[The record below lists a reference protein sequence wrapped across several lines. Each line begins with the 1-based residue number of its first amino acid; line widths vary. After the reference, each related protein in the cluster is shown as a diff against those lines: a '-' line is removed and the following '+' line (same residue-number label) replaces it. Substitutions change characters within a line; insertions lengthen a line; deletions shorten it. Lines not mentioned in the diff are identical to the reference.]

1 MNKNIAGL
9 KVRTTNKDGK
19 SAQDLYQIWNKFME
33 KDFIESIQKIA
44 KNSIN
49 YAVYTNYEKD
59 FFEGNY
65 DVYVGRETENSENN
79 FENILVD
86 WEKFEI
92 FEFEY
97 TSPESVFDAWKTIW
111 ENKSLNRTYTY
122 DIEEYYEEGKFRI
135 YISVNYS

>member
-9 KVRTTNKDGK
+9 KVTTTNKDEK

-135 YISVNYS
+135 YISVN

>member
-9 KVRTTNKDGK
+9 KVTTTNKDGK

-33 KDFIESIQKIA
+33 KDFIESLQKIA
-44 KNSIN
+44 KNPIN

-59 FFEGNY
+59 FSEGNY
-65 DVYVGRETENSENN
+65 DVYIGKETQNSENS
-79 FENILVD
+79 FENILVN
-86 WEKFEI
+86 WEKFKV

-111 ENKSLNRTYTY
+111 ENKSLNRAYTY

-135 YISVNYS
+135 YISVN

>member
-9 KVRTTNKDGK
+9 KVTTTNKDGK

-59 FFEGNY
+59 FSEGNY
-65 DVYVGRETENSENN
+65 DVYIGKETQNSENS

-86 WEKFEI
+86 WEKFTV

-111 ENKSLNRTYTY
+111 ENKDLNRAYTY

-135 YISVNYS
+135 YISVN

>member
-9 KVRTTNKDGK
+9 KVTTTNKDEK

-33 KDFIESIQKIA
+33 KDFIESLQKIA
-44 KNSIN
+44 KNPIN

-59 FFEGNY
+59 FSEGNY

-97 TSPESVFDAWKTIW
+97 TSPESVFEAWKTIW
-111 ENKSLNRTYTY
+111 ENKNINRAYTY
-122 DIEEYYEEGKFRI
+122 DIEEYYAEGKFRI
-135 YISVNYS
+135 YISVN

>member
-9 KVRTTNKDGK
+9 KVTTTNKDEK

-33 KDFIESIQKIA
+33 KDFIESLQKIA
-44 KNSIN
+44 KNPIN

-59 FFEGNY
+59 FSEGNY

-86 WEKFEI
+86 WEKFEV

-97 TSPESVFDAWKTIW
+97 TSPESVFEAWKTIW
-111 ENKSLNRTYTY
+111 ENKNINRAYTY

-135 YISVNYS
+135 YISVN

>member
-9 KVRTTNKDGK
+9 KVTTTNKDGK

-33 KDFIESIQKIA
+33 KDFIESLQKIA
-44 KNSIN
+44 KNPIN
-49 YAVYTNYEKD
+49 YVVYTNYEKD
-59 FFEGNY
+59 FSEGNY
-65 DVYVGRETENSENN
+65 DVYVGMETENSENN

-111 ENKSLNRTYTY
+111 ENKDLNRAYTY

-135 YISVNYS
+135 YISVN

>member
-9 KVRTTNKDGK
+9 KVTTTNKDGK

-33 KDFIESIQKIA
+33 KDFIESLQKIA
-44 KNSIN
+44 KNPIN
-49 YAVYTNYEKD
+49 YAVYTNYEKY
-59 FFEGNY
+59 FSEGNY
-65 DVYVGRETENSENN
+65 DVYVGRETENSKNN

-111 ENKSLNRTYTY
+111 ENKNLNRAYTY

-135 YISVNYS
+135 YISVK

>member
-9 KVRTTNKDGK
+9 KVTTTNKDGK

-33 KDFIESIQKIA
+33 KDFIESLQKIA
-44 KNSIN
+44 KNPIN

-59 FFEGNY
+59 FSEGNY
-65 DVYVGRETENSENN
+65 DVYIGKETQNSENS

-86 WEKFEI
+86 WEKFKV

-97 TSPESVFDAWKTIW
+97 ISPESVFDAWETIW
-111 ENKSLNRTYTY
+111 ENKNLNRAYTY

-135 YISVNYS
+135 YISVN

>member
-9 KVRTTNKDGK
+9 KVITTNKDGK

-33 KDFIESIQKIA
+33 KDFIESLQKIA
-44 KNSIN
+44 KNPIN

-59 FFEGNY
+59 FSEGNY

-86 WEKFEI
+86 WEKFEV

-97 TSPESVFDAWKTIW
+97 TSPESVFEAWKTIW
-111 ENKSLNRTYTY
+111 ENKNINRAYTY

-135 YISVNYS
+135 YISVN

>member
-9 KVRTTNKDGK
+9 KVTTTNKDGK

-33 KDFIESIQKIA
+33 KDFIESLQKIA
-44 KNSIN
+44 KNPIN

-59 FFEGNY
+59 FSEGNY

-86 WEKFEI
+86 WEKFEV

-111 ENKSLNRTYTY
+111 ENKNLNRTYTY
-122 DIEEYYEEGKFRI
+122 DIEEYYKEGKFRI
-135 YISVNYS
+135 YISVN

>member
-135 YISVNYS
+135 YISVE

>member
-1 MNKNIAGL
+1 MNKNITGL

-65 DVYVGRETENSENN
+65 DVYVGREIENSENN

-135 YISVNYS
+135 YISVN

>member
-1 MNKNIAGL
+1 
-9 KVRTTNKDGK
+9 
-19 SAQDLYQIWNKFME
+19 ME

-44 KNSIN
+44 KIPVN

-59 FFEGNY
+59 FSEGNY
-65 DVYVGRETENSENN
+65 DVYVGKETENSENN

-86 WEKFEI
+86 WEKFKV

-97 TSPESVFDAWKTIW
+97 TSPESVFDAWETIW
-111 ENKSLNRTYTY
+111 ENKNLNRAYTY

-135 YISVNYS
+135 YISVN

>member
-9 KVRTTNKDGK
+9 KVTTTNKDGK

-33 KDFIESIQKIA
+33 KDFIESLQKIA
-44 KNSIN
+44 KNPIN

-59 FFEGNY
+59 FSEGNY
-65 DVYVGRETENSENN
+65 DVYIGMETQNSENS

-86 WEKFEI
+86 WEKFKV

-111 ENKSLNRTYTY
+111 ENKSLNRAYTY

-135 YISVNYS
+135 YISVN

>member
-9 KVRTTNKDGK
+9 KVTTTNKDGK

-79 FENILVD
+79 FENILAD

-111 ENKSLNRTYTY
+111 ENKDLNRAYTY

-135 YISVNYS
+135 YISVN

>member
-59 FFEGNY
+59 FSEGNY
-65 DVYVGRETENSENN
+65 DVYVGMETQNSENS

-86 WEKFEI
+86 WEKFKV

-111 ENKSLNRTYTY
+111 ENKDLNRAYTY

-135 YISVNYS
+135 YISVN

>member
-9 KVRTTNKDGK
+9 KVTTTNKDGK

-33 KDFIESIQKIA
+33 KDFIESLQKIA
-44 KNSIN
+44 KNPIN

-59 FFEGNY
+59 FSEGNY
-65 DVYVGRETENSENN
+65 DVYVGREIENSENN

-86 WEKFEI
+86 WEKFEV

-97 TSPESVFDAWKTIW
+97 TSPESVFEAWKTIW
-111 ENKSLNRTYTY
+111 ENKNLNRAYTY

-135 YISVNYS
+135 YISVN

>member
-9 KVRTTNKDGK
+9 KVTTTNKDGK
-19 SAQDLYQIWNKFME
+19 SAQDLSQIWNKFME

-44 KNSIN
+44 KNPIN

-59 FFEGNY
+59 FSAGNY
-65 DVYVGRETENSENN
+65 DVYIGRETENSENN

-135 YISVNYS
+135 YISVN

>member
-1 MNKNIAGL
+1 MWM
-9 KVRTTNKDGK
+9 
-19 SAQDLYQIWNKFME
+19 LYTFSFAWLTKTANLIRWF
-33 KDFIESIQKIA
+33 A
-44 KNSIN
+44 
-49 YAVYTNYEKD
+49 
-59 FFEGNY
+59 
-65 DVYVGRETENSENN
+65 NN

-111 ENKSLNRTYTY
+111 ENKSLNLAYTY

-135 YISVNYS
+135 YISVE

>member
-33 KDFIESIQKIA
+33 KDFIESLQKIA
-44 KNSIN
+44 KNPIN

-59 FFEGNY
+59 FSEGNY

-97 TSPESVFDAWKTIW
+97 TSPESVFEAWKTIW
-111 ENKSLNRTYTY
+111 ENKNLNRAYTY

-135 YISVNYS
+135 YISVN

>member
-9 KVRTTNKDGK
+9 KVTTTNKDGK

-44 KNSIN
+44 KNPIN

-59 FFEGNY
+59 FSEGNY
-65 DVYVGRETENSENN
+65 DVYVGMETENSENN

-86 WEKFEI
+86 WEKFEV
-92 FEFEY
+92 FEY

-111 ENKSLNRTYTY
+111 ENKNLNRAYTY

-135 YISVNYS
+135 YISVN

>member
-9 KVRTTNKDGK
+9 KVTTTNKDGK

-33 KDFIESIQKIA
+33 KDFIESLQKIA
-44 KNSIN
+44 KNPIN

-59 FFEGNY
+59 FSEGNY
-65 DVYVGRETENSENN
+65 DVYVGMETENSGNN

-86 WEKFEI
+86 WEKFEV

-97 TSPESVFDAWKTIW
+97 TSPESVFEAWKTIW
-111 ENKSLNRTYTY
+111 ENKNINRAYTY

-135 YISVNYS
+135 YISVN

>member
-33 KDFIESIQKIA
+33 KDFIESLQKIA
-44 KNSIN
+44 KNPIN

-59 FFEGNY
+59 FSEGNY

-97 TSPESVFDAWKTIW
+97 TSPESVFEAWKTIW
-111 ENKSLNRTYTY
+111 ENKNINRAYTY
-122 DIEEYYEEGKFRI
+122 DIEEYYAEGKFRI
-135 YISVNYS
+135 YISVN

>member
-44 KNSIN
+44 KNPIN

-59 FFEGNY
+59 FSEGNY
-65 DVYVGRETENSENN
+65 DVYIGKETQNSENS

-86 WEKFEI
+86 WEKFKV

-135 YISVNYS
+135 YISVE

>member
-65 DVYVGRETENSENN
+65 DVYIGKETQNSENS

-86 WEKFEI
+86 WEKFKV

-97 TSPESVFDAWKTIW
+97 ASPESVFDAWKTIW
-111 ENKSLNRTYTY
+111 ENKNINRAYTY

-135 YISVNYS
+135 YISVN

>member
-9 KVRTTNKDGK
+9 KVTTTNKDGK

-33 KDFIESIQKIA
+33 KDFIESLQKIA
-44 KNSIN
+44 KNPIN

-59 FFEGNY
+59 FSEGNY

-86 WEKFEI
+86 WEKFEV

-97 TSPESVFDAWKTIW
+97 TSPESVFDAWETIW
-111 ENKSLNRTYTY
+111 ENKDLNRAYTY
-122 DIEEYYEEGKFRI
+122 DIEEYHEEGKFRI
-135 YISVNYS
+135 YISVN

>member
-1 MNKNIAGL
+1 MHKNIAGL
-9 KVRTTNKDGK
+9 KVTTTNKDRK
-19 SAQDLYQIWNKFME
+19 AEHDLWKLWENFYQ
-33 KDFIESIQKIA
+33 
-44 KNSIN
+44 
-49 YAVYTNYEKD
+49 KD

-97 TSPESVFDAWKTIW
+97 TSPESVFEAWKTIW
-111 ENKSLNRTYTY
+111 ENKNINRAYTY

-135 YISVNYS
+135 YISVN

>member
-9 KVRTTNKDGK
+9 KVTTTNKDGK

-44 KNSIN
+44 KNPIN

-59 FFEGNY
+59 FSEGNY
-65 DVYVGRETENSENN
+65 DVYVGMETQNSENS

-86 WEKFEI
+86 WEKFKV

-111 ENKSLNRTYTY
+111 ENKNLNRAYTY
-122 DIEEYYEEGKFRI
+122 DIEEYYKEGKFRI
-135 YISVNYS
+135 YISVN

>member
-1 MNKNIAGL
+1 MNKNISGL
-9 KVRTTNKDGK
+9 KVTTTNKDGK

-33 KDFIESIQKIA
+33 KDFIESLQKIA
-44 KNSIN
+44 KNPIN

-59 FFEGNY
+59 FSEGNY
-65 DVYVGRETENSENN
+65 DVYVGMETENSENN

-97 TSPESVFDAWKTIW
+97 TSPESVFEAWKTIW
-111 ENKSLNRTYTY
+111 ENKNINRAYTY

-135 YISVNYS
+135 YISVN

>member
-33 KDFIESIQKIA
+33 KDFIESLQKIA
-44 KNSIN
+44 KNPIN

-86 WEKFEI
+86 WEKFEV

-97 TSPESVFDAWKTIW
+97 TSPESVFEAWKTIW
-111 ENKSLNRTYTY
+111 ENKNINRAYTY

-135 YISVNYS
+135 YISVN

>member
-9 KVRTTNKDGK
+9 KVTTTNKDGK
-19 SAQDLYQIWNKFME
+19 SAQDLSQIWNKFME

-44 KNSIN
+44 KNPIN

-59 FFEGNY
+59 FSAGNY
-65 DVYVGRETENSENN
+65 DVYIGRETENSENN

-97 TSPESVFDAWKTIW
+97 TSPESVFDAWETIW
-111 ENKSLNRTYTY
+111 ENKDLNRAYTY

-135 YISVNYS
+135 YISVN

>member
-9 KVRTTNKDGK
+9 KVTTTNKDGK

-33 KDFIESIQKIA
+33 KDFIESLQKIA
-44 KNSIN
+44 KNPIN

-59 FFEGNY
+59 FSEGNY

-97 TSPESVFDAWKTIW
+97 TSPESVFEAWKTIW
-111 ENKSLNRTYTY
+111 ENKNINRAYTY
-122 DIEEYYEEGKFRI
+122 DIEEYYAEGKFRI
-135 YISVNYS
+135 YISVN

>member
-33 KDFIESIQKIA
+33 KDFIESLQKIA
-44 KNSIN
+44 KNPIN

-59 FFEGNY
+59 FSEGNY

-86 WEKFEI
+86 WEKFEV

-97 TSPESVFDAWKTIW
+97 TSPESVFEAWKTIW
-111 ENKSLNRTYTY
+111 ENKNLNRAYTY

-135 YISVNYS
+135 YISVN

>member
-9 KVRTTNKDGK
+9 KVTTTNKDGK

-33 KDFIESIQKIA
+33 KDFIESLQKIA
-44 KNSIN
+44 KNPIN
-49 YAVYTNYEKD
+49 YAVYTNYEKY
-59 FFEGNY
+59 FSEGNY
-65 DVYVGRETENSENN
+65 DVYVGRETENSKNN

-111 ENKSLNRTYTY
+111 ENKDLNRAYTY

-135 YISVNYS
+135 YISVN

>member
-9 KVRTTNKDGK
+9 KVTTTNKDGK

-33 KDFIESIQKIA
+33 KDFIESLQKIA
-44 KNSIN
+44 KNPIN
-49 YAVYTNYEKD
+49 YVVYTNYEKD
-59 FFEGNY
+59 FSEGNY
-65 DVYVGRETENSENN
+65 DVYVGMETENSENN

-111 ENKSLNRTYTY
+111 ENKDLNRAYTY

-135 YISVNYS
+135 YISVK

>member
-1 MNKNIAGL
+1 MHKNIAGL
-9 KVRTTNKDGK
+9 KITTTNENGK

-44 KNSIN
+44 KNPIN

-59 FFEGNY
+59 FSEGNY

-86 WEKFEI
+86 WEKFEV

-97 TSPESVFDAWKTIW
+97 TSPESVFEAWKTIW
-111 ENKSLNRTYTY
+111 ENKNINRAYTY

-135 YISVNYS
+135 YISVE